1 MGHEKEFRYERKF
14 IVPEMSPSEIRH
26 LILHHP
32 AMFSEIF
39 HERKVNNIYLDF
51 YGMTNYHE
59 NLAGQAQRIKIRIRW
74 YGKLL
79 GEITNPILELKIKE
93 GGLGRKRSFK
103 LQPFVLDKTFSFE
116 KLQKEVFKKSNL
128 PAEVMELLKM
138 SHPVLLNNYT
148 RRYFISAD
156 KHYRITLDNNLSF
169 YRIRNRHNSFREKFT
184 DNHIN
189 ILELKYL
196 EEKDSKASK
205 ITSGFPFRLTAS
217 SKYVYGIN
225 LLTL

>member
-1 MGHEKEFRYERKF
+1 MDNEKKFRYERKF
-14 IVPEMSPSEIRH
+14 IVPEMSLSEIRH
-26 LILHHP
+26 LILNHP

-74 YGKLL
+74 YEKLL
-79 GEITNPILELKIKE
+79 GKITNPILELKIKE

-128 PAEVMELLKM
+128 PIEVIELLKM
-138 SHPVLLNNYT
+138 SHPVLLNSYT

-169 YRIRNRHNSFREKFT
+169 YRIKNRNNSFREKFT
-184 DNHIN
+184 DNYIN

-196 EEKDSKASK
+196 EERDSKASK

-217 SKYVYGIN
+217 SKYVYGVD
-225 LLTL
+225 LLAL

>member
-1 MGHEKEFRYERKF
+1 MVQEKKFRHERKF
-14 IVPEMSPSEIRH
+14 IVPMMSPSEIRH
-26 LILHHP
+26 LILHHS

-74 YGKLL
+74 YEGLF
-79 GEITNPILELKIKE
+79 GEIKNPVLELKIKMGE
-93 GGLGRKRSFK
+93 LGRKRSFK
-103 LQPFVLDKTFSFE
+103 LQSFVLDRNFTFE
-116 KLQKEVFKKSNL
+116 KLQKEVFEKSNL
-128 PAEVMELLKM
+128 PVEVMELLKM
-138 SHPVLLNNYT
+138 AHPVLLSSYT
-148 RRYFISAD
+148 RRYFRSGD
-156 KHYRITLDNNLSF
+156 KKYRITLDNNLSF
-169 YRIRNRHNSFREKFT
+169 YRIKNRNNSFREKFT
-184 DNHIN
+184 DNYMN

-217 SKYVYGIN
+217 SKYIYGID
-225 LLTL
+225 LLAL